1 MVEEIMEEDLRFG
14 MKMRALRGD
23 FTPANPVEDTEAGP
37 SLAAAIMPFPG
48 MVEMRVVVKR
58 RGAGTALEPTPVP
71 DIVHLL
77 NCVPGVKV
85 LTSLL
90 KKKNSTPQHLNTALS
105 AHLSLHV
112 CPSLFSRLSLHVS
125 PLHMFPFALV
135 SLGTPLSLHMF
146 LSTSLFSST
155 CV

>member
-23 FTPANPVEDTEAGP
+23 FTPSSPVEDTEAGA
-37 SLAAAIMPFPG
+37 SLAAAIMRFPG
-48 MVEMRVVVKR
+48 IVEMRVVVKR

-85 LTSLL
+85 LTPLL
-90 KKKNSTPQHLNTALS
+90 KKNKTQLLNNSTPPFL
-105 AHLSLHV
+105 
-112 CPSLFSRLSLHVS
+112 PISLFMS
-125 PLHMFPFALV
+125 PH
-135 SLGTPLSLHMF
+135 LSLHMF